1 MRSYGAAAHLARF
14 CADSGRSKAS
24 HCHRKECKLRNREL
38 AGAAVGVESQDLAE
52 DPSNLRC
59 ASADTNRRNPT
70 VSKVIENTA
79 EKDLRS

>member
-1 MRSYGAAAHLARF
+1 MG
-14 CADSGRSKAS
+14 
-24 HCHRKECKLRNREL
+24 
-38 AGAAVGVESQDLAE
+38 VGIQDLAE

-70 VSKVIENTA
+70 ASKSMIENTA

>member
-1 MRSYGAAAHLARF
+1 M
-14 CADSGRSKAS
+14 
-24 HCHRKECKLRNREL
+24 
-38 AGAAVGVESQDLAE
+38 GVDIQDLAE

-70 VSKVIENTA
+70 ASKMIENTA